1 MITKIREKI
10 SSYPLWC
17 KRLFSVAVLSLI
29 FAISVTLVAFSSSV
43 VTITD
48 GDNTYSVR
56 TSRDDVSYLLEKA
69 GLTVSA
75 DDEIIYSGISGGK
88 GTMQINRAFYVQI
101 LTSDNI
107 ITVKMTGG
115 TVLDALTKAGIDYSA
130 DDAVNMDVNAAVS
143 DGTQIT
149 YDSVDYQYVTENIVI
164 EHDTTTE
171 YSATLDKGE
180 TQTVSEGVDGIKEL
194 TYRQKVVNGEV
205 VESNVV
211 SETILQDVVH
221 EKTIIGTKEPEPVE
235 EVVAEVT
242 ADAEEE
248 TASGSAAESS
258 ADGSTS
264 ASDTVETVSP
274 LTPSSPI
281 ELDANG
287 RPVNYEKLIT
297 GKATAYSPRDGGFT
311 ATGKRA
317 QVGYVAVDP
326 DIIPYGTELYIIT
339 SDGSIVYGY
348 AVAEDTGGFTKS
360 GKIAVD
366 LFFNTYEECIE
377 FGVRNVEIY
386 VL

>member
-10 SSYPLWC
+10 SSSPLWC

-48 GDNTYSVR
+48 GDKTYSIR

-75 DDEIIYSGISGGK
+75 DDEIIYSGINRGK
-88 GTMQINRAFYVQI
+88 GTLQINRAFNVQI
-101 LTSDNI
+101 LTGNEL

-115 TVLDALTKAGIDYSA
+115 TVLDALAKAGITYSA
-130 DDAVNMDVNAAVS
+130 DDAVNMDVNSDVS
-143 DGTQIT
+143 DGAQIT

-171 YSATLDKGE
+171 YSSTLDKGK
-180 TQTVSEGVDGIKEL
+180 TKTVSEGVDGIKEL
-194 TYRQKVVNGEV
+194 TYRQKVVNGQV
-205 VESNVV
+205 VESAIVN
-211 SETILQDVVH
+211 ETVLQDVVH
-221 EKTIIGTKEPEPVE
+221 EKTIIGTKEPVKETEKASVTVEAPKAESKPV
-235 EVVAEVT
+235 
-242 ADAEEE
+242 
-248 TASGSAAESS
+248 SGS
-258 ADGSTS
+258 D
-264 ASDTVETVSP
+264 VISP
-274 LTPSSPI
+274 LSPSKPVT
-281 ELDANG
+281 LDANG
-287 RPVNYEKLIT
+287 RPVSYQKLIT

-311 ATGKRA
+311 ATGKRV

-326 DIIPYGTELYIIT
+326 DVIPYGTELYIIT
-339 SDGSIVYGY
+339 ADGSIVYGY

-360 GKIAVD
+360 GKITVD
-366 LFFNTYEECIE
+366 LFFNTYEECIS

>member
-10 SSYPLWC
+10 SSSPLWC

-29 FAISVTLVAFSSSV
+29 FAISVTLVAFSNSV

-48 GDNTYSVR
+48 GDKTYSIR

-69 GLTVSA
+69 GITVSA
-75 DDEIIYSGISGGK
+75 DDEVIYSGISSGK
-88 GTMQINRAFYVQI
+88 GTLQINRAFNVQI
-101 LTSDNI
+101 LTGDEL

-115 TVLDALTKAGIDYSA
+115 TVLDVLTKAGITYSA
-130 DDAVNMDVNAAVS
+130 DDAVNLDVNSAVS
-143 DGTQIT
+143 DGSQIT
-149 YDSVDYQYVTENIVI
+149 YDSIDYQYVTENIII

-171 YSATLDKGE
+171 YSSTLDKGE
-180 TQTVSEGVDGIKEL
+180 TKTVSEGVDGIKEL
-194 TYRQKVVNGEV
+194 TYRQKIVNGQV
-205 VESNVV
+205 VESAVV
-211 SETILQDVVH
+211 NETVLQDVVH
-221 EKTIIGTKEPEPVE
+221 EKTIIGTKEPVKETVK
-235 EVVAEVT
+235 EVKET
-242 ADAEEE
+242 QE
-248 TASGSAAESS
+248 TAAAVETPKSESKPASNSG
-258 ADGSTS
+258 
-264 ASDTVETVSP
+264 TVSP
-274 LTPSSPI
+274 LTPDSPI

-287 RPVNYEKLIT
+287 RPVNYQKLIT
-297 GKATAYSPRDGGFT
+297 GKATAYSPRDGGYT

-339 SDGSIVYGY
+339 ADGSIVYGY

-360 GKIAVD
+360 GKITVD
-366 LFFNTYEECIE
+366 LFFNTYEECIS

>member
-29 FAISVTLVAFSSSV
+29 FAISVTLVTFSSSV

-48 GDNTYSVR
+48 GDKTYSVR

-69 GLTVSA
+69 GITVSA

-115 TVLDALTKAGIDYSA
+115 TVLDALTKAGIDYST
-130 DDAVNMDVNAAVS
+130 DDAVNMDVNSAVS

-164 EHDTTTE
+164 EYDTTTE

-194 TYRQKVVNGEV
+194 TYRQKVVNGEI

-221 EKTIIGTKEPEPVE
+221 EKTIIGTKETEPVK
-235 EVVAEVT
+235 EVAAEPESNEDNKTQSSSGAVAE
-242 ADAEEE
+242 
-248 TASGSAAESS
+248 
-258 ADGSTS
+258 GSTS
-264 ASDTVETVSP
+264 ASSSVNTISK
-274 LTPSSPI
+274 LTPSNPI

-287 RPVNYEKLIT
+287 RPVNYKKLIT

>member
-10 SSYPLWC
+10 SSSPLWC

-48 GDNTYSVR
+48 GDKTYSIR

-69 GLTVSA
+69 GITVSA
-75 DDEIIYSGISGGK
+75 DDEILYSGISSGK
-88 GTMQINRAFYVQI
+88 GTLQIKRAFNVQI
-101 LTSDNI
+101 LTGDEL

-115 TVLDALTKAGIDYSA
+115 TVLDALAKAGITYSA
-130 DDAVNMDVNAAVS
+130 DDAVNLDVNSTVC
-143 DGTQIT
+143 DGSQIT
-149 YDSVDYQYVTENIVI
+149 YDSIDYQYVTENIII

-171 YSATLDKGE
+171 YSSKLDKGE
-180 TQTVSEGVDGIKEL
+180 TKTVSEGVDGIKEL
-194 TYRQKVVNGEV
+194 TYRQKIVNGQV
-205 VESNVV
+205 VESAVV
-211 SETILQDVVH
+211 NETVLQDVVH
-221 EKTIIGTKEPEPVE
+221 EKTIVGTKEPVKE
-235 EVVAEVT
+235 AEK
-242 ADAEEE
+242 AEE
-248 TASGSAAESS
+248 TAATVEVPKAESKP
-258 ADGSTS
+258 
-264 ASDTVETVSP
+264 ASNSNTVST

-287 RPVNYEKLIT
+287 RPVNYQKLIT

-311 ATGKRA
+311 ATGKRV

-339 SDGSIVYGY
+339 ADGSIVYGY

-360 GKIAVD
+360 GKITVD
-366 LFFNTYEECIE
+366 LFFNTYEECIS

>member
-1 MITKIREKI
+1 M
-10 SSYPLWC
+10 
-17 KRLFSVAVLSLI
+17 
-29 FAISVTLVAFSSSV
+29 
-43 VTITD
+43 
-48 GDNTYSVR
+48 
-56 TSRDDVSYLLEKA
+56 
-69 GLTVSA
+69 
-75 DDEIIYSGISGGK
+75 
-88 GTMQINRAFYVQI
+88 
-101 LTSDNI
+101 
-107 ITVKMTGG
+107 
-115 TVLDALTKAGIDYSA
+115 
-130 DDAVNMDVNAAVS
+130 
-143 DGTQIT
+143 
-149 YDSVDYQYVTENIVI
+149 
-164 EHDTTTE
+164 
-171 YSATLDKGE
+171 
-180 TQTVSEGVDGIKEL
+180 
-194 TYRQKVVNGEV
+194 
-205 VESNVV
+205 
-211 SETILQDVVH
+211 VH